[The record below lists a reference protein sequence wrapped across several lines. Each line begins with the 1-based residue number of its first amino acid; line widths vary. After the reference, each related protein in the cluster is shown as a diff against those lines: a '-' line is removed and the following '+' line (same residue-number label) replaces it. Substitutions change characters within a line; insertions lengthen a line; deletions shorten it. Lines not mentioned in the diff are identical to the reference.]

1 MSEDL
6 FLHLEVRLYISMCG
20 TELPMAEPERDDLD
34 GDAGLEQ
41 MHCTSVAPRV
51 KGDFA
56 LP

>member
-1 MSEDL
+1 MSENL
-6 FLHLEVRLYISMCG
+6 FLHLEIRLHIPVRG
-20 TELPMAEPERDDLD
+20 TELAMAKPERDDLD